1 MASETQ
7 VKKYLADWF
16 QLGKRLVVDHK
27 AQLPCPLF
35 EGGRYSEAF
44 ETCWRSV
51 SCPQLSHK
59 SYLEGTELTVA
70 ELLDDGWEITPCAR
84 CAMPIPLPISG
95 TGGGV
100 CPCHDLPTWPN
111 NSLPQPRQAVNPQA
125 SLREICRRL
134 VSSQD

>member
-16 QLGKRLVVDHK
+16 QLGKRLVVDQQP
-27 AQLPCPLF
+27 QLPSPLF
-35 EGGRYSEAF
+35 ESGRYSDAF

-51 SCPQLSHK
+51 SCPQHCHK
-59 SYLEGTELTVA
+59 SYLEGTEISIA
-70 ELLDDGWEITPCAR
+70 ELLNDRWDITDCAR

-95 TGGGV
+95 VGGAV
-100 CPCHDLPTWPN
+100 CPCHDLPSWPN
-111 NSLPQPRQAVNPQA
+111 TDLPKPRQAVSTQT

-134 VSSQD
+134 VSSHN